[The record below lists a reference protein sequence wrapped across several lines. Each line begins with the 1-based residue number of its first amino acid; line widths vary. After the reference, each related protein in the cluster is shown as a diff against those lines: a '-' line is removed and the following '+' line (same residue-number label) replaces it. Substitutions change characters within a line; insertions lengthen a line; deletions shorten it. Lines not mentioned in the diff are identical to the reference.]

1 MANNI
6 DWGQGIINNTIN
18 WGLGAVNNVLSWGI
32 SHKEENSRSGETEIY
47 GLSELQ
53 RQFKL
58 RVEADGGIV
67 ESIRCVKL

>member
-1 MANNI
+1 MK
-6 DWGQGIINNTIN
+6 II
-18 WGLGAVNNVLSWGI
+18 LLAR
-32 SHKEENSRSGETEIY
+32 K
-47 GLSELQ
+47 LSELQ